1 MLFIFAGLIVI
12 VLVSL
17 LFLSINRSQV
27 IRQQWNDLSAD
38 FIKLSKAG
46 NAVDDPARFSRLA
59 NYDLIALRIVDNTL
73 MASTAT
79 QLFDPGDA
87 DHQSYQFIETPD
99 PVPYLFL
106 HQNTGFSQF
115 TATMEMLVADHDA
128 PIELIGVIDNQ
139 IVGLTISQAMIYHNT
154 LRHGLVII
162 IITLFASLP
171 ACLLVLW
178 LYLRFQRRPLRE
190 LLKF

>member
-1 MLFIFAGLIVI
+1 MALTHRKPHIYMFFIFVGSIVI
-12 VLVSL
+12 VLISL
-17 LFLSINRSQV
+17 LFLSMSRSQV
-27 IRQQWNDLSAD
+27 IRHQWNDLSAD
-38 FIKLSKAG
+38 FIKLSKSG

-79 QLFDPGDA
+79 RLFDPSDA

-115 TATMEMLVADHDA
+115 TATMKMLIADHDA

-139 IVGLTISQAMIYHNT
+139 IVGLT
-154 LRHGLVII
+154 LV
-162 IITLFASLP
+162 
-171 ACLLVLW
+171 
-178 LYLRFQRRPLRE
+178 RP
-190 LLKF
+190 